1 MKLDEAIK
9 IGEIILKNLEQYIVR
24 GSIAGSIRRKKPEV
38 KDIDLVILP
47 KKEFMSLD
55 NIKLTLKKYGEI
67 SVEGNKVIRIKSKD
81 NIEIDC
87 YVSTEKN
94 YEVILLIRTGSKE
107 HNRKLAI
114 EAMKQ
119 GKKLN
124 FAEGLLDIKTK
135 SIIANSERG
144 IFEVLKMK
152 YVEPENRN

>member
-1 MKLDEAIK
+1 MKLEDGTRTGKSVLSDMQPLIEKGA
-9 IGEIILKNLEQYIVR
+9 
-24 GSIAGSIRRKKPEV
+24 IAGSIRRKKPEV

-55 NIKLTLKKYGEI
+55 NIKSTLKKYGEI
-67 SVEGNKVIRIKSKD
+67 SVEGNKVIRVKSKD

-87 YVSTEKN
+87 YVATEKN

-124 FAEGLLDIKTK
+124 FAEGLIDIKTK

-144 IFEVLKMK
+144 IFEALNMK